1 MAEITTRDNVA
12 FGYSFLSFVWGFGMI
27 VAPAIGGFLSDPASQ
42 YPSSPL
48 AQAPILIAFPYVLP
62 SLVSA
67 CFAVVAFCAGCAFLP
82 ETPAFLARRAMLAS
96 ALVHHAVDDA
106 SDESSSCSSD
116 DADAATDAASVAANP
131 AAASTSASNAKGVDD
146 GVLSSGEVVVP
157 HGSDFPVNCLSSAAP
172 GEPPGLLE
180 NVDMPASLAGAVAKE
195 RDVVA
200 VVAVEAALSAPD
212 AQAEPVGTDCAL
224 PLPDRAPTMREVLS
238 DRTVLLVFGLYAILA
253 SVHILYEDLA
263 PVVLQLSPA
272 EGGLGLSSRDIG
284 LVQLFSGTTTIVAQF
299 LVVPRLFKLVG
310 YIRGLRHSM
319 WPMAAFVFFPA
330 VGRLHSHSA
339 AAQWAVLGSTAVFR
353 ACLTTTAFT
362 ATTLLVNNSSR
373 GRGLG
378 VVTGL
383 SQSVASI
390 TRAIVPA
397 AAGSAFSGSL
407 ALRPG
412 IGDVALH
419 IVYVA
424 VAVGALL
431 ATLLTY
437 ALPTWVDETPDFGGA
452 GKPAVV
458 SASGV
463 TPKRQLRVLAARMSA
478 GKAATADAGNV
489 IADDEDERI
498 GIDADSAP
506 LMSPAA

>member
-1 MAEITTRDNVA
+1 MA

-48 AQAPILIAFPYVLP
+48 AQASILMAFPYVLP

-82 ETPAFLARRAMLAS
+82 ETPAFLARRALLAS
-96 ALVHHAVDDA
+96 ALVQHAVDDA
-106 SDESSSCSSD
+106 GEDASSSSSD
-116 DADAATDAASVAANP
+116 AADAVTNAASAAARP
-131 AAASTSASNAKGVDD
+131 AACASVSHASLPSV
-146 GVLSSGEVVVP
+146 
-157 HGSDFPVNCLSSAAP
+157 AP
-172 GEPPGLLE
+172 GGPPRLQE
-180 NVDMPASLAGAVAKE
+180 NVDLPANLECSSSSGSVGEDRDAVA
-195 RDVVA
+195 VA
-200 VVAVEAALSAPD
+200 VVKVALSTPD
-212 AQAEPVGTDCAL
+212 SQAEPVGTGCS
-224 PLPDRAPTMREVLS
+224 LPDRAPTMREILS

-272 EGGLGLSSRDIG
+272 EGGLGLRSSDIG

-310 YIRGLRHSM
+310 YIRGFRHAM

-339 AAQWAVLGSTAVFR
+339 AAQWAVLGATAVFR

-378 VVTGL
+378 LVTGL

-407 ALRPG
+407 ALRPV
-412 IGDVALH
+412 IGDMALH

-424 VAVGALL
+424 LAVGALL
-431 ATLLTY
+431 ASLLTY

-452 GKPAVV
+452 GKPA
-458 SASGV
+458 A
-463 TPKRQLRVLAARMSA
+463 TPNRQQRAPAARTSA
-478 GKAATADAGNV
+478 AKGSTADSGLGT
-489 IADDEDERI
+489 DEDEDERI

-506 LMSPAA
+506 LMNPAA